1 MVCEICILIGR
12 ELHQMTV
19 CLSLFQQFGPA
30 GVQLPTLQWDPSRT
44 DVVTYNLPS
53 TTRTTTVSHFV
64 HSCLPPHSELRVANG
79 LRAVSSLIKAEGGST
94 RRQAITIC
102 SPRRIVAYLSQD
114 MHWENVKCTLERSKS
129 DMRLQ
134 GQHLLAGK
142 QEYLLPP

>member
-12 ELHQMTV
+12 EPHQMTV

-64 HSCLPPHSELRVANG
+64 HSELRVANG

-94 RRQAITIC
+94 HGDKL
-102 SPRRIVAYLSQD
+102 SPSALQD
-114 MHWENVKCTLERSKS
+114 VS
-129 DMRLQ
+129 
-134 GQHLLAGK
+134 
-142 QEYLLPP
+142 